1 MEANGDSVSVV
12 FKRQMDRYVV
22 FGFFLFFSVDTCFS
36 VSLCVFV
43 VCWL

>member
-1 MEANGDSVSVV
+1 MEIVYLSFSNVRWIVML
-12 FKRQMDRYVV
+12 FLIL
-22 FGFFLFFSVDTCFS
+22 FLFFSVDTCFS